1 MRISFVLLLLATRAL
16 VQGAQSAPDDDLRV
30 YSDPPRLFLTSARL
44 RLLQRERD
52 RKSLRWEQF
61 DLLMKGG
68 AKLAEP
74 GFADALYYR
83 VAGDAAAGRRAVEW
97 ALSDGTRDAT
107 RNTNDDL
114 RQLALVFDWCGPV
127 MTPVQSDRLGAKIER
142 ALAAPIPRSTAGGE
156 ITRDGPRVLAAIAI
170 ADRFQDHGEAV
181 LKPLLEEWRRIAK
194 RLEAGEPAIARTEV
208 YALFEMLH
216 AIRDN
221 LKIDLREDAR
231 TYFGELPLDHLT
243 SHYPA
248 SFQAPENEY
257 RVPAFVRG
265 GEPDLNEAA
274 LSRAAE
280 LAMVAFDSN
289 EAGNQFLQGWL
300 TQDRFVMRGALGAPY
315 EFLWANPYQP
325 GLSYAQAPLLFH
337 DEVSGRL
344 FARTSWDED
353 ATWIGY
359 FEGHLQL
366 FRDGRIIALRTGEV
380 TDPVRVGDASIL
392 SVAPQDPVKFRVD
405 TPQTFVLGLA
415 RHATYD
421 VEIDDEEL
429 REAQTD
435 NGGTLVLAL
444 PEGTDAGV
452 RVRKRQ

>member
-1 MRISFVLLLLATRAL
+1 MWISFVLLLLAIRGLAQDL
-16 VQGAQSAPDDDLRV
+16 PGASDDDLRV
-30 YSDPPRLFLTSARL
+30 YTDPPRLFLTSARL

-61 DLLMKGG
+61 DLLVRGE
-68 AKLAEP
+68 ANLPEP
-74 GFADALYYR
+74 GFAGSLYYR
-83 VAGDAAAGRRAVEW
+83 VAGDAAAGRHAVEW
-97 ALSDGTRDAT
+97 ALGDSAQ
-107 RNTNDDL
+107 DL

-127 MTPVQSDRLGAKIER
+127 MTPAQTERLGEKIER
-142 ALAAPIPRSTAGGE
+142 ALAAPADRGKAVGSIS
-156 ITRDGPRVLAAIAI
+156 RDSPRVLAIIAI
-170 ADRFQDHGEAV
+170 ADRFRDHGEAA
-181 LKPLLEEWRRIAK
+181 LKPVFEQWRATAK

-231 TYFGELPLDHLT
+231 VYFGELPLDHLT

-248 SFQAPENEY
+248 PFQAPENEY
-257 RVPAFVRG
+257 RVPAFVRDG
-265 GEPDLNEAA
+265 DPDVNEAT

-325 GLSYAQAPLLFH
+325 GLGYAQAPLLFH
-337 DEVSGRL
+337 DAVSGHL

-359 FEGHLQL
+359 FDGNLQL
-366 FRDGRIIALRTGEV
+366 SRDGRIVVLRPGGA
-380 TDPVRVGDASIL
+380 TDPVRVGDAAIL
-392 SVAPQDPVKFRVD
+392 SVAAQNPVKFHVD
-405 TPQTFVLGLA
+405 TAQTFVLGLA
-415 RHATYD
+415 RQATYD
-421 VEIDDEEL
+421 IEIDDQEL

-435 NGGTLVLAL
+435 NGGTLVLSL

-452 RVRKRQ
+452 RVRKRP